1 MAILS
6 LRNSIINGNEVTLS
20 SEKLLAH
27 ITGGEQT
34 DLTYLNKSYPKIIV
48 FKKGKKQKLPKIV
61 ILAKYQVYA
70 IETKTLYETI

>member
-48 FKKGKKQKLPKIV
+48 FKKGKKQKLAKIV